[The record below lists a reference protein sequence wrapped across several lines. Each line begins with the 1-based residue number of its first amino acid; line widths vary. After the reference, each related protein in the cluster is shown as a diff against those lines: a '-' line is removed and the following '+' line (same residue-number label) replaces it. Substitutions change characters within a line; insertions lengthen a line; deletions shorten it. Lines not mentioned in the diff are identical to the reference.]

1 MAVCTFT
8 LEQLRSELQRTVQAE
23 LQNLRHV
30 VSEEMQKKFDQ
41 AGLACP
47 RGDAGDRSCSNV
59 KQHGEATAP
68 AMLQCPGKAAA
79 IAMPEVHALC
89 DEAPARPAPE
99 LQRSA
104 NHGMMPGSDESERML
119 QLSDGHE
126 RKHTHHGS
134 KKTFTPAGKAAL
146 QVNAHATTGSST
158 LFETLSHYAFLLI
171 AHYAFDYASA
181 LLVILNAT
189 WIGYQTDYIATTWA
203 ETKPGY
209 FKTGDNLFCLLAVI
223 EVMIRMTAEG
233 CDFFVGQGWRWNWF
247 DLILAGSQV
256 VDVASCILFPGGG
269 QNEALRL
276 LRVCKLVR
284 IARIAR
290 IAAAFPQLHVLIASV
305 VDSMS
310 ALFWTLL
317 LICAFLFAVSIAIT
331 QVVNEH
337 KMEHGLEYMEAHQ
350 ESILEYY
357 GSLPDTML
365 SLYMVISEGIHWS
378 ELMEPLAEHVSPYMK
393 IVFVVFVAFQLF
405 AMMNVI
411 TAIFVDN
418 AMKIAGKEER
428 DQVLSHLWTEMS
440 TAVGVSGC
448 VTPEVFA
455 AHFESPPMQ
464 RFLELTGAEA
474 EDADTVFKLIDG
486 SGDGELDASEF
497 ITCCA
502 RLVGPA
508 RALQAAQNHYGI
520 NQIKESIRTVN
531 ESIQVTR
538 YLASI
543 AHPMAMPSSP
553 EGKHGQP

>member
-233 CDFFVGQGWRWNWF
+233 WDFFVGQGWRWNWF

-317 LICAFLFAVSIAIT
+317 LICAFLFR
-331 QVVNEH
+331 
-337 KMEHGLEYMEAHQ
+337 
-350 ESILEYY
+350 
-357 GSLPDTML
+357 
-365 SLYMVISEGIHWS
+365 SLYRDHTSCQRAQDGAWLGIYGGAPRIHFGI
-378 ELMEPLAEHVSPYMK
+378 LRKFAGHHAFFVHGHLRRHPL
-393 IVFVVFVAFQLF
+393 
-405 AMMNVI
+405 
-411 TAIFVDN
+411 
-418 AMKIAGKEER
+418 ER
-428 DQVLSHLWTEMS
+428 AYGT
-440 TAVGVSGC
+440 TCRTC
-448 VTPEVFA
+448 VTVYED
-455 AHFESPPMQ
+455 
-464 RFLELTGAEA
+464 RFCSLRC
-474 EDADTVFKLIDG
+474 F
-486 SGDGELDASEF
+486 S
-497 ITCCA
+497 
-502 RLVGPA
+502 
-508 RALQAAQNHYGI
+508 ALRDD
-520 NQIKESIRTVN
+520 E
-531 ESIQVTR
+531 R
-538 YLASI
+538 Y
-543 AHPMAMPSSP
+543 
-553 EGKHGQP
+553 HGNLR